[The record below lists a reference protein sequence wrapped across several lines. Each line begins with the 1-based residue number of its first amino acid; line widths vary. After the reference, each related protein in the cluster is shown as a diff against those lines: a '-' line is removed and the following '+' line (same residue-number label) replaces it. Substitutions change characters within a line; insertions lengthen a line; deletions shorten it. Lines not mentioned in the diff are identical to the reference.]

1 MRHNVAGKRL
11 GRSTKQRKGLRRN
24 LINQLFQH
32 EKIKTTEAKAK
43 AVKGQAEK
51 IITLARNRGDANRLI
66 EMAED
71 GKGDDLR
78 LIVTDAQANR
88 LLGLAGDGDNAG
100 LEREA
105 RAIAVHA
112 QRLVARDI
120 TNRDILQKLFQDI
133 APRYVNRP
141 GGYTR
146 IVRLGQR
153 KGDAAEMVQLSLVEG
168 EE

>member
-11 GRSTKQRKGLRRN
+11 GRSTKQRKSLRRN

-32 EKIKTTEAKAK
+32 EKIRTTEAKAK

-51 IITLARNRGDANRLI
+51 MITLARNRGDANRLI
-66 EMAED
+66 ELAED

-78 LIVTDAQANR
+78 LIVTDGQANR
-88 LLGLAGDGDNAG
+88 LLSLAEDGDNAG

-105 RAIAVHA
+105 RAISVHA
-112 QRLVARDI
+112 QRLIARDI

-141 GGYTR
+141 GGYLR
-146 IVRLGQR
+146 IVRLGHR
-153 KGDAAEMVQLSLVEG
+153 KGDAAEMVMLALVEG